1 MRKRQ
6 HRGFYLSR
14 CAVCIALG
22 STFAHVAWARDYF
35 NPAFIEHHGQAN
47 RTSVDLST
55 FDNDKS
61 QLPGTYYVTI
71 IINKTEIGARNVDFQ
86 LTTLSDGQQ
95 ALQGCLRLQELK
107 DNGVKTDLFP
117 TLESEKSCVDLSAI
131 PGASQQFDFQQQALS
146 ISIPQLYI
154 ANNAR
159 GYVPPEKWQE
169 GITALMLNYSFSG
182 YKEYGSSEDS
192 DDAESKYLALQPGFN
207 LGPWRFRNYSN
218 WSANN
223 GESGSWNSVYNYLQ
237 RDIIALKSQ
246 FTAGDSNTPSDVFDS
261 VPFRGL
267 QLTSDDQ
274 MQPNSQ
280 RGYAPTIRGIARS
293 NAQVIVRQNGYI
305 AYQTAVSP
313 GEFEIND
320 MFPTGSNGDYD
331 VTVKEADGSEQHFI
345 VPYSSLPIL
354 QRTGRAKYSVTV
366 GKYRDYD
373 NHTLDDFGQATLLYG
388 LPWGITLYGGSQ
400 IAGDKYQSVAFGVG
414 QNMQMLGAISLDG
427 IWSHAKFD
435 DGRKEAG
442 QSWRVRYS
450 KGVVSTGTTFSLAG
464 YRYASENYN
473 SLSEVINPDDDF
485 YDNYG
490 KRHNRFEASVNQ
502 QISDTLGSLT
512 LSWVKEDYWHSAQQ
526 MESLSANYNNSWGP
540 VSYTLSYSYN
550 KNTYQYRSDNDDD
563 DNDDDR
569 YNQNDRL
576 FTLSLHVPFTVFDS
590 RLYASYMLN
599 TRKHDATVNSTPLSG
614 TALRDRNL
622 NWSLQQ
628 SHSTQDGDSG
638 GVNASYKGTYAN
650 LNAGYNQS
658 PDSQQVSYGI
668 SGGILAQKGTHS
680 ETRYYGHM
688 DYYVLVTGKLEIGTE
703 AYIAGKLGEYI
714 PVPFSSISNNDAS
727 AGGCGDAEMKSMTAG
742 NKGTVRIYITHPLV
756 GEISIP
762 QTTIMNLYLSK
773 TPGSSG
779 DNIPPSIPPIAHV
792 TMSGTITV
800 PQSCSINAGQV
811 IEVRLP
817 DIEGK
822 DIRHLGDSPQNSHV
836 TTQVNFT
843 CSNVADGTNL
853 SMSLNGETDPH
864 NPEYLKTDNENLG
877 IRISDKYDKTIVPG
891 GSAELPIEDYADG
904 RGSTEFTAAPVNTTG
919 HVPHTGEYQATA
931 TLEIQIR

>member
-1 MRKRQ
+1 MRVPMRKRQ
-6 HRGFYLSR
+6 HRVFYLSR

-22 STFAHVAWARDYF
+22 STFTHVAWARDYF
-35 NPAFIEHHGQAN
+35 NPAFIENHGQAN

-71 IINKTEIGARNVDFQ
+71 NINKTEIGARNVDFQ
-86 LTTLSDGQQ
+86 LATLSDGQQ

-117 TLESEKSCVDLSAI
+117 TLESEKGCVDLRVI
-131 PGASQQFDFQQQALS
+131 PGASQRFDFQQQALS
-146 ISIPQLYI
+146 VSIPQLYI

-218 WSANN
+218 WSSNN
-223 GESGSWNSVYNYLQ
+223 GENGSWNSVYNYLQ

-331 VTVKEADGSEQHFI
+331 VTVKEADGSEQ
-345 VPYSSLPIL
+345 
-354 QRTGRAKYSVTV
+354 
-366 GKYRDYD
+366 
-373 NHTLDDFGQATLLYG
+373 
-388 LPWGITLYGGSQ
+388 
-400 IAGDKYQSVAFGVG
+400 
-414 QNMQMLGAISLDG
+414 
-427 IWSHAKFD
+427 
-435 DGRKEAG
+435 
-442 QSWRVRYS
+442 
-450 KGVVSTGTTFSLAG
+450 
-464 YRYASENYN
+464 
-473 SLSEVINPDDDF
+473 
-485 YDNYG
+485 
-490 KRHNRFEASVNQ
+490 
-502 QISDTLGSLT
+502 
-512 LSWVKEDYWHSAQQ
+512 Q
-526 MESLSANYNNSWGP
+526 MESLSASYNNSWGP

-599 TRKHDATVNSTPLSG
+599 TRKHDATVNSTTLSG

-668 SGGILAQKGTHS
+668 SGGILAHENGITLSQPITGAAILIKAPGASGVSVENQTGVATDFRGYTVIPNVTPYYRYDISLDSSTFADNVDIPLNNQTVYPTRNAVVRAAYDTHKGYRVLLTL
-680 ETRYYGHM
+680 TRSN
-688 DYYVLVTGKLEIGTE
+688 
-703 AYIAGKLGEYI
+703 GE
-714 PVPFSSISNNDAS
+714 PVPFGATASVDGQDANLASIV
-727 AGGCGDAEMKSMTAG
+727 GDK
-742 NKGTVRIYITHPLV
+742 
-756 GEISIP
+756 
-762 QTTIMNLYLSK
+762 
-773 TPGSSG
+773 
-779 DNIPPSIPPIAHV
+779 
-792 TMSGTITV
+792 
-800 PQSCSINAGQV
+800 GQV
-811 IEVRLP
+811 FLSGLP
-817 DIEGK
+817 EEG
-822 DIRHLGDSPQNSHV
+822 LLL
-836 TTQVNFT
+836 VNW
-843 CSNVADGTNL
+843 
-853 SMSLNGETDPH
+853 
-864 NPEYLKTDNENLG
+864 
-877 IRISDKYDKTIVPG
+877 
-891 GSAELPIEDYADG
+891 GSASCRADYRLDISKNMNGIVMAN
-904 RGSTEFTAAPVNTTG
+904 AVC
-919 HVPHTGEYQATA
+919 Q
-931 TLEIQIR
+931 

>member
-1 MRKRQ
+1 
-6 HRGFYLSR
+6 
-14 CAVCIALG
+14 
-22 STFAHVAWARDYF
+22 
-35 NPAFIEHHGQAN
+35 
-47 RTSVDLST
+47 
-55 FDNDKS
+55 
-61 QLPGTYYVTI
+61 
-71 IINKTEIGARNVDFQ
+71 
-86 LTTLSDGQQ
+86 
-95 ALQGCLRLQELK
+95 
-107 DNGVKTDLFP
+107 
-117 TLESEKSCVDLSAI
+117 
-131 PGASQQFDFQQQALS
+131 
-146 ISIPQLYI
+146 
-154 ANNAR
+154 
-159 GYVPPEKWQE
+159 
-169 GITALMLNYSFSG
+169 
-182 YKEYGSSEDS
+182 
-192 DDAESKYLALQPGFN
+192 
-207 LGPWRFRNYSN
+207 
-218 WSANN
+218 
-223 GESGSWNSVYNYLQ
+223 
-237 RDIIALKSQ
+237 
-246 FTAGDSNTPSDVFDS
+246 
-261 VPFRGL
+261 
-267 QLTSDDQ
+267 
-274 MQPNSQ
+274 
-280 RGYAPTIRGIARS
+280 
-293 NAQVIVRQNGYI
+293 
-305 AYQTAVSP
+305 
-313 GEFEIND
+313 

-366 GKYRDYD
+366 GKYRDYN

-435 DGRKEAG
+435 DGRKEIG

-526 MESLSANYNNSWGP
+526 MESLSASYNNSWGP

-550 KNTYQYRSDNDDD
+550 KNTYQYRSNNDDD

-599 TRKHDATVNSTPLSG
+599 TRKHDATVNSTTLSG

-668 SGGILAQKGTHS
+668 SGGILAHENGITLSQPITGAAILIKAPGASGVSVENQTGVATDFRGYTVIPNVTPYYRYDISLDSSTFADNVDIPLNNQTVYPTRNAVVRAAYDTHKGYRVLLTL
-680 ETRYYGHM
+680 TRSN
-688 DYYVLVTGKLEIGTE
+688 
-703 AYIAGKLGEYI
+703 GE
-714 PVPFSSISNNDAS
+714 PVPFGATASVDGQDANLASIV
-727 AGGCGDAEMKSMTAG
+727 GDK
-742 NKGTVRIYITHPLV
+742 
-756 GEISIP
+756 
-762 QTTIMNLYLSK
+762 
-773 TPGSSG
+773 
-779 DNIPPSIPPIAHV
+779 
-792 TMSGTITV
+792 
-800 PQSCSINAGQV
+800 GQV
-811 IEVRLP
+811 FLSGLP
-817 DIEGK
+817 EEG
-822 DIRHLGDSPQNSHV
+822 LLL
-836 TTQVNFT
+836 VNW
-843 CSNVADGTNL
+843 
-853 SMSLNGETDPH
+853 
-864 NPEYLKTDNENLG
+864 
-877 IRISDKYDKTIVPG
+877 
-891 GSAELPIEDYADG
+891 GSASCRTDYRLDISKNMNGIVMAN
-904 RGSTEFTAAPVNTTG
+904 AVC
-919 HVPHTGEYQATA
+919 Q
-931 TLEIQIR
+931 

>member
-1 MRKRQ
+1 MRVPMRKRQ
-6 HRGFYLSR
+6 HRVFYLSR

-22 STFAHVAWARDYF
+22 STFTHVAWARDYF
-35 NPAFIEHHGQAN
+35 NPAFIENHGQAN

-71 IINKTEIGARNVDFQ
+71 NINKTEIGARNVDFQ
-86 LTTLSDGQQ
+86 LATLSDGQQ

-117 TLESEKSCVDLSAI
+117 TLESEKGCVDLSVI
-131 PGASQQFDFQQQALS
+131 PGASQRFDFQQQALS
-146 ISIPQLYI
+146 VSIPQLYI

-218 WSANN
+218 WSSNN
-223 GESGSWNSVYNYLQ
+223 GENGSWNSVYNYLQ

-280 RGYAPTIRGIARS
+280 RGYAPTIRGI
-293 NAQVIVRQNGYI
+293 
-305 AYQTAVSP
+305 
-313 GEFEIND
+313 
-320 MFPTGSNGDYD
+320 
-331 VTVKEADGSEQHFI
+331 
-345 VPYSSLPIL
+345 
-354 QRTGRAKYSVTV
+354 
-366 GKYRDYD
+366 
-373 NHTLDDFGQATLLYG
+373 
-388 LPWGITLYGGSQ
+388 TLYGGSQ

-435 DGRKEAG
+435 DGRKEIG

-502 QISDTLGSLT
+502 QISNTLGSLT

-526 MESLSANYNNSWGP
+526 MESLSASYNNSWGP

-599 TRKHDATVNSTPLSG
+599 TRKHDATVNSTTLSG

-668 SGGILAQKGTHS
+668 SGGILAHENGITLSQPITGAAILIKAPGASGVSVENQTGVATDFRGYTVIPNVTPYYRYDISLDSSTFADNVDIPLNNQTVYPTRNAVVRAAYDTHKGYRVLLTL
-680 ETRYYGHM
+680 TRSN
-688 DYYVLVTGKLEIGTE
+688 
-703 AYIAGKLGEYI
+703 GE
-714 PVPFSSISNNDAS
+714 PVPFGATASVDEQDANLASIV
-727 AGGCGDAEMKSMTAG
+727 GDK
-742 NKGTVRIYITHPLV
+742 
-756 GEISIP
+756 
-762 QTTIMNLYLSK
+762 
-773 TPGSSG
+773 
-779 DNIPPSIPPIAHV
+779 
-792 TMSGTITV
+792 
-800 PQSCSINAGQV
+800 GQV
-811 IEVRLP
+811 FLSGLP
-817 DIEGK
+817 EEG
-822 DIRHLGDSPQNSHV
+822 LLL
-836 TTQVNFT
+836 VNW
-843 CSNVADGTNL
+843 
-853 SMSLNGETDPH
+853 
-864 NPEYLKTDNENLG
+864 
-877 IRISDKYDKTIVPG
+877 
-891 GSAELPIEDYADG
+891 GSASCRADYHLDISKNMNGIVMAN
-904 RGSTEFTAAPVNTTG
+904 AVC
-919 HVPHTGEYQATA
+919 Q
-931 TLEIQIR
+931 

>member
-1 MRKRQ
+1 MRVPMRKRQ
-6 HRGFYLSR
+6 HRVFYLSR

-22 STFAHVAWARDYF
+22 STFTHVAWARDYF
-35 NPAFIEHHGQAN
+35 NPAFIENHGQAN

-71 IINKTEIGARNVDFQ
+71 NINKTEIGARNVDFQ
-86 LTTLSDGQQ
+86 LATLSDGQQ

-117 TLESEKSCVDLSAI
+117 TLESEKGCVDLSVI
-131 PGASQQFDFQQQALS
+131 PGASQRFDFQQQALS
-146 ISIPQLYI
+146 VSIPQLYI

-218 WSANN
+218 WSSNN
-223 GESGSWNSVYNYLQ
+223 GENGSWNSVYNYLQ

-280 RGYAPTIRGIARS
+280 RGYAPTIRGI
-293 NAQVIVRQNGYI
+293 
-305 AYQTAVSP
+305 
-313 GEFEIND
+313 
-320 MFPTGSNGDYD
+320 
-331 VTVKEADGSEQHFI
+331 
-345 VPYSSLPIL
+345 
-354 QRTGRAKYSVTV
+354 
-366 GKYRDYD
+366 
-373 NHTLDDFGQATLLYG
+373 
-388 LPWGITLYGGSQ
+388 TLYGGSQ

-435 DGRKEAG
+435 DGRKEIG

-502 QISDTLGSLT
+502 QISNTLGSLT

-526 MESLSANYNNSWGP
+526 MESLSASYNNSWGP

-599 TRKHDATVNSTPLSG
+599 TRKHDATVNSTTLSG

-668 SGGILAQKGTHS
+668 SGGILAHENGITLSQPITGAAILIKAPGASGVSVENQTGVATDFRGYTVIPNVTPYYRYDISLDSSTFADNVDIPLNNQTVYPTRNAVVRAAYDTHKGYRVLLTL
-680 ETRYYGHM
+680 TRSN
-688 DYYVLVTGKLEIGTE
+688 
-703 AYIAGKLGEYI
+703 GE
-714 PVPFSSISNNDAS
+714 PVPFGATASVDGQDANLASIV
-727 AGGCGDAEMKSMTAG
+727 GDK
-742 NKGTVRIYITHPLV
+742 
-756 GEISIP
+756 
-762 QTTIMNLYLSK
+762 
-773 TPGSSG
+773 
-779 DNIPPSIPPIAHV
+779 
-792 TMSGTITV
+792 
-800 PQSCSINAGQV
+800 GQV
-811 IEVRLP
+811 FLSGLP
-817 DIEGK
+817 EEG
-822 DIRHLGDSPQNSHV
+822 LLL
-836 TTQVNFT
+836 VNW
-843 CSNVADGTNL
+843 
-853 SMSLNGETDPH
+853 
-864 NPEYLKTDNENLG
+864 
-877 IRISDKYDKTIVPG
+877 
-891 GSAELPIEDYADG
+891 GSASCRADYHLDISKNMNGIVMAN
-904 RGSTEFTAAPVNTTG
+904 AVC
-919 HVPHTGEYQATA
+919 Q
-931 TLEIQIR
+931 

>member
-6 HRGFYLSR
+6 HRVFYLSR

-22 STFAHVAWARDYF
+22 STFTHVAWVRDYF
-35 NPAFIEHHGQAN
+35 NPAFIENHGQAN

-71 IINKTEIGARNVDFQ
+71 NINKTEIGARNVDFQ
-86 LTTLSDGQQ
+86 LATLSDGQQ

-117 TLESEKSCVDLSAI
+117 TLESEKGCVDLSVI
-131 PGASQQFDFQQQALS
+131 PGASQRFDFQQQALS
-146 ISIPQLYI
+146 VSIPQLYI

-218 WSANN
+218 WSSNN
-223 GESGSWNSVYNYLQ
+223 GENGSWNSVYNYLQ

-280 RGYAPTIRGIARS
+280 RGYAPTIRGI
-293 NAQVIVRQNGYI
+293 
-305 AYQTAVSP
+305 
-313 GEFEIND
+313 
-320 MFPTGSNGDYD
+320 
-331 VTVKEADGSEQHFI
+331 
-345 VPYSSLPIL
+345 
-354 QRTGRAKYSVTV
+354 
-366 GKYRDYD
+366 
-373 NHTLDDFGQATLLYG
+373 
-388 LPWGITLYGGSQ
+388 TLYGGSQ

-435 DGRKEAG
+435 DGRKEIG

-502 QISDTLGSLT
+502 QISNTLGSLT

-526 MESLSANYNNSWGP
+526 MESLSASYNNSWGP

-599 TRKHDATVNSTPLSG
+599 TRKHDATVNSTTLSG

-668 SGGILAQKGTHS
+668 SGGILAHENGITLSQPITGAAILIKAPGASGVSVENQTGVATDFRGYTVIPNVTPYYRYDISLDSSTFADNVDIPLNNQTVYPTRNAVVRAAYDTHKGYRVLLTL
-680 ETRYYGHM
+680 TRSN
-688 DYYVLVTGKLEIGTE
+688 
-703 AYIAGKLGEYI
+703 GE
-714 PVPFSSISNNDAS
+714 PVPFGATASVDGQDANLASIV
-727 AGGCGDAEMKSMTAG
+727 GDK
-742 NKGTVRIYITHPLV
+742 
-756 GEISIP
+756 
-762 QTTIMNLYLSK
+762 
-773 TPGSSG
+773 
-779 DNIPPSIPPIAHV
+779 
-792 TMSGTITV
+792 
-800 PQSCSINAGQV
+800 GQV
-811 IEVRLP
+811 FLSGLP
-817 DIEGK
+817 EEG
-822 DIRHLGDSPQNSHV
+822 LLL
-836 TTQVNFT
+836 VNW
-843 CSNVADGTNL
+843 
-853 SMSLNGETDPH
+853 
-864 NPEYLKTDNENLG
+864 
-877 IRISDKYDKTIVPG
+877 
-891 GSAELPIEDYADG
+891 GSASCRADYHLDISKNMNGIVMAN
-904 RGSTEFTAAPVNTTG
+904 AVC
-919 HVPHTGEYQATA
+919 Q
-931 TLEIQIR
+931 